1 MPTPQSGVLPDANT
15 DALFLTLA
23 VRSAA
28 GETKNLGNRI
38 AAIPSLVAALSKSV
52 PEAGLHAVV
61 AVGADCWDMAFP
73 GTRPSALRSFQQFAD
88 GGRVA
93 PATSADI
100 FLHIR
105 SERRDVNFD
114 MARTLLQALGS
125 GVSVI
130 EEIPGF
136 RYRDSRDMIGFVDGT
151 ENPQGDDRAAVALVG
166 EEEREF
172 AGGSYISIQRYV
184 HDLAHWEEVPVA
196 DQEKIIGRT
205 KADNIEF
212 KSEDKAPT
220 AHIKRVSIKEDGKS
234 LEILRHSMPYGSVS
248 EHGLYFVAYCS
259 TPDNFDRMLE
269 RMIVVDANGD
279 FDHLLRFSR
288 AVTGASFFAP
298 SLEFLRRYEA

>member
-15 DALFLTLA
+15 HALFLTLA
-23 VRSAA
+23 VPST
-28 GETKNLGNRI
+28 GGDTESLGNRI
-38 AAIPSLVAALSKSV
+38 AAIPGLIADLAKSA
-52 PEAGLHAVV
+52 PEADLHAVV
-61 AVGADCWDMAFP
+61 AVGADCWDRAFP
-73 GTRPSALRSFQQFAD
+73 GTRPSALRSFGQFAD

-93 PATSADI
+93 PATPADI
-100 FLHIR
+100 LVHIR
-105 SERRDVNFD
+105 SERHDVNFD
-114 MARTLLQALGS
+114 LGRMVLRALGA

-130 EEIPGF
+130 EEIAGF
-136 RYRDSRDMIGFVDGT
+136 RYRDSRDLIGFVDGT

-166 EEEREF
+166 DEDPEF
-172 AGGSYISIQRYV
+172 AAGSYISIQRYI

-196 DQEKIIGRT
+196 DQEQIIGRT

-248 EHGLYFVAYCS
+248 EHGLYFVAYCG

-269 RMIVVDANGD
+269 RMIVADANGD

-298 SLEFLRRYEA
+298 SLDFLRRYEA